1 LWGDLTICEIE
12 LKSSDTIFLT
22 GEVHVEKGNYKL
34 LNIKQEETVEVLA
47 EDEDIFNKEIV
58 LEEG

>member
-1 LWGDLTICEIE
+1 M
-12 LKSSDTIFLT
+12 KSSDTIFLT